1 MCVCMCR
8 HVTDNCV
15 HIGSSSMS
23 SSAFPTFNH
32 SNGTNSSSHK
42 SPPKKQDAHDYCYGN
57 SAISDNSFDSL
68 LSDINSS
75 LPPVSPSNDSLPQAQ
90 HSKSASLMKP
100 PPQISTGGAPKGG
113 RYC

>member
-1 MCVCMCR
+1 
-8 HVTDNCV
+8 
-15 HIGSSSMS
+15 MS